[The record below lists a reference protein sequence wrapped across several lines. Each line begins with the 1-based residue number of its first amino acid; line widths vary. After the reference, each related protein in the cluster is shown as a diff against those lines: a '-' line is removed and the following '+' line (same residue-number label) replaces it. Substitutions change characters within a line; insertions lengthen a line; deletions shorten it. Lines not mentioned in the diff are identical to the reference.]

1 MRKSFSKIKV
11 ITAVFIAV
19 AMMLVA
25 TGCTTSVK
33 KNNVLTIGA
42 EQQPDCLDFVGSC
55 SGSAWGYWMVA
66 VQTLPRAFSAEKI
79 DGKEG
84 YESKITNLLAKDPIL
99 ETDPVQKMTYEIN
112 PDAVWSDGVEIT
124 GQDFVYT
131 WDQIANT
138 EDVYDKTGYDVIKSV
153 DVDKKDNKKVVVTMG
168 DTYAGWKTLFGGNYG
183 ILPSHILKGKDRNA
197 LTKDGYTFSGGPFKL
212 AENGWK
218 KGDSISLVPNDK
230 YWGDKPK
237 VDKVV
242 FKFLEDT
249 VAQFKSFKAG
259 EVDAIQPQPQLDV
272 IESIN
277 NNKDKKFSKLVDPNT
292 GAIEAL
298 WINNSAKPFDS
309 IKVRQALGY
318 SIDRDSLV
326 KALFGD
332 IGVTK
337 AVNSLLPPILS
348 QYANPVGF
356 SDYKLNT
363 DKASS
368 LLAQDGWKK
377 NSDGIYAK
385 NGKLLEFTLNTTEG
399 NERRVLMI
407 QNIQSQ
413 LQQAGWK
420 VNIEPLSADVLFGDE
435 ILPEG
440 KYQAAIFAQVIT
452 VLDPPNCSLFCID
465 QIPGAE
471 DTSGTNTTFT
481 NNKEADKL
489 LKLVDRELDEAKRIQ
504 ASSDSEKILAEI
516 ATSFPLDPLP
526 DILLWNNKK
535 IGGDIQQNPVQ
546 GPFWT
551 LYKWTLK

>member
-1 MRKSFSKIKV
+1 MHKSISKIKV

-84 YESKITNLLAKDPIL
+84 YASKITNLLAKDPIL

-249 VAQFKSFKAG
+249 VAQFK
-259 EVDAIQPQPQLDV
+259 I
-272 IESIN
+272 
-277 NNKDKKFSKLVDPNT
+277 
-292 GAIEAL
+292 
-298 WINNSAKPFDS
+298 
-309 IKVRQALGY
+309 
-318 SIDRDSLV
+318 
-326 KALFGD
+326 
-332 IGVTK
+332 
-337 AVNSLLPPILS
+337 
-348 QYANPVGF
+348 
-356 SDYKLNT
+356 
-363 DKASS
+363 
-368 LLAQDGWKK
+368 
-377 NSDGIYAK
+377 
-385 NGKLLEFTLNTTEG
+385 
-399 NERRVLMI
+399 
-407 QNIQSQ
+407 
-413 LQQAGWK
+413 
-420 VNIEPLSADVLFGDE
+420 
-435 ILPEG
+435 
-440 KYQAAIFAQVIT
+440 
-452 VLDPPNCSLFCID
+452 
-465 QIPGAE
+465 QIPG
-471 DTSGTNTTFT
+471 
-481 NNKEADKL
+481 
-489 LKLVDRELDEAKRIQ
+489 Q
-504 ASSDSEKILAEI
+504 
-516 ATSFPLDPLP
+516 
-526 DILLWNNKK
+526 
-535 IGGDIQQNPVQ
+535 
-546 GPFWT
+546 
-551 LYKWTLK
+551 